1 MRAARADM
9 ISVSARYGAYNSR
22 VLAGFALFIIA
33 Q

>member
-9 ISVSARYGAYNSR
+9 ISVSARYGAYNSKI
-22 VLAGFALFIIA
+22 LAGFALLIIA